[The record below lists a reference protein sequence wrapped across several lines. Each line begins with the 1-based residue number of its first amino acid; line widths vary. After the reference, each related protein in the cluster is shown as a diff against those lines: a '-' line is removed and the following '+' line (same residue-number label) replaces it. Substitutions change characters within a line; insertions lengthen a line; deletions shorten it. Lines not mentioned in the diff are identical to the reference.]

1 MTLDEAIKYLNE
13 FILFKKISNT
23 TEEEAIECF
32 KLAIKALQQPS
43 ENEKII
49 RVRKGT
55 LKARTGRYVVYDVEW
70 LKTHFNTTE
79 AKIYGQPKERTEKRT
94 ETHARDCVSKKGH
107 WITQWNVTHQKE
119 YYYCSECRE
128 EFSYDGETGIKMNDY
143 SYCPNCGSCN
153 RGRKE

>member
-1 MTLDEAIKYLNE
+1 MTR
-13 FILFKKISNT
+13 
-23 TEEEAIECF
+23 EEICNSMTVQDAVRVLKETNCYGTMDIAKSVI
-32 KLAIKALQQPS
+32 IKALEQQS
-43 ENEKII
+43 
-49 RVRKGT
+49 
-55 LKARTGRYVVYDVEW
+55 
-70 LKTHFNTTE
+70 
-79 AKIYGQPKERTEKRT
+79 KERTEKRT